1 MEKAFKYYQ
10 LAASED
16 SYIARNDAVLQNNCY

>member
-10 LAASED
+10 LAAFED
-16 SYIARNDAVLQNNCY
+16 SYSVRIDAVLQSNCY